1 MPIAKIKPGT
11 AYPIE
16 TKLFISSE
24 DLLVSVLALKFKIKA
39 TTEVTEPATNANNN
53 VLNDDEIKSLLKV
66 LSIAVAQFIN
76 SVTGTIKP
84 SNIGIKQNNAAR

>member
-24 DLLVSVLALKFKIKA
+24 DLLVSVLALKFKIRA
-39 TTEVTEPATNANNN
+39 TTEVTEPAINANNN

-76 SVTGTIKP
+76 SVTGIMKP
-84 SNIGIKQNNAAR
+84 RNIGIKQKNVAR

>member
-24 DLLVSVLALKFKIKA
+24 DLLVSVLALKFKIRA
-39 TTEVTEPATNANNN
+39 TTEVTKPAINANNN

-66 LSIAVAQFIN
+66 LYLYIQNYN
-76 SVTGTIKP
+76 S
-84 SNIGIKQNNAAR
+84 